1 MTRDEAY
8 LLDILIASQKILR
21 FTEGVSREQ
30 FDRDELLQNALIRM
44 LEVIGEA
51 ARSVSEDT
59 KLAHASI
66 PWRQMI
72 GMRHRLVHEYFRID
86 LERVW
91 ETAQRDIPELLKQ
104 IEPLVPR
111 DQ

>member
-8 LLDILIASQKILR
+8 LLDILIASRKILQ
-21 FTEGVSREQ
+21 FIEGVNREQ

-51 ARSVSEDT
+51 ARSISEDT
-59 KLAHASI
+59 KGAHAAI

-91 ETAQRDIPELLKQ
+91 ETAQRDIPELLRQ
-104 IEPLVPR
+104 VEPLVPR

>member
-21 FTEGVSREQ
+21 FTEGISREQ

-51 ARSVSEDT
+51 ARSVSEDI